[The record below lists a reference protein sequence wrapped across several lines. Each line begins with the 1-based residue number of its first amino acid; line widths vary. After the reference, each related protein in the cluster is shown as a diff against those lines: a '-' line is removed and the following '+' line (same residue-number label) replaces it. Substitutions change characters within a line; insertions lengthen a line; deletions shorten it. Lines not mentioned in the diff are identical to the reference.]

1 MKNSII
7 KITLSWLLFSFA
19 VITVNAQDNAAK
31 SATYI
36 KFGFKGGVNFSN
48 MYTENVDDSNV
59 LTGLNAGIFVK
70 LPISTN
76 IAIQPELYYT
86 TKGSEVI
93 YNNAFVSGTA
103 KFRVNYVEMPVLLVV
118 NISEVFNFQIGP
130 YVGYLLDG
138 KVTNESTSPVFNFE
152 DNIDPDEFNKI
163 DAGVAAGVGVDFGN
177 IGIGARY
184 NYGLTKVGKERTY
197 AGTSY
202 TFPDG
207 KNSVLSFYATYT
219 IPIL

>member
-1 MKNSII
+1 MKNFQI
-7 KITLSWLLFSFA
+7 KITFTTLLFSFA
-19 VITVNAQDNAAK
+19 MTTVVAQDDAVK
-31 SATYI
+31 SATYV

-59 LTGLNAGIFVK
+59 LTGFIAGIFAK
-70 LPISTN
+70 LPVSTN
-76 IAIQPELYYT
+76 VAIQPELYYT
-86 TKGSEVI
+86 TKGSEVV
-93 YNNAFVSGTA
+93 YNNAFASGTA

-118 NISEVFNFQIGP
+118 NLSEVFNFQIGP

-138 KVTNESTSPVFNFE
+138 EVTNESSSPIFNFE

-163 DAGVAAGVGVDFGN
+163 DAGVAAGIGLDFGT

-197 AGTSY
+197 SGTSY
-202 TFPDG
+202 IFPDG

-219 IPIL
+219 IPVL